1 MMSDHGKEDRSDL
14 TRRDFLRSATAAG
27 AGMMVSQ
34 VAMNQASAGAE
45 DQLNVAL
52 IGAGSE
58 GRVLLNNCLK
68 IPGIRFKAVC
78 DIWSYSQKYARNI
91 LKAYDQPVNVY
102 DDYREMLASENDL
115 DAAIIA
121 TPDWLHAP
129 QTEACLDAGL
139 HVYCEKEMSNTLEG
153 AQRIVK
159 AAENSDKLVQIGHQ
173 RRSNPRFIHADRMI
187 QSGDVLGRLTHVR
200 GQWNRA
206 TIINRSTPKKYQMD
220 KAKLE
225 KYGYGSMKRLRNW
238 RWYKKY
244 AGGPMCDLGSHH
256 IDIFNWFL
264 RSKPAAVQAT
274 GGLDFWGDKT
284 DREWWD
290 TVLATYDYKTDK
302 GWVRGFYQVAN
313 TTSFRGFYTSYM
325 GYQGSLLISEQSD
338 KGYMVREQRAE
349 KKQWEDLAEKS
360 EQMGQ
365 EAVELQVGKTR
376 RKTEHGKKNIKEQA
390 KKPPHQ
396 PHLENFFGAIRG
408 DQELTCPPDIGYETA
423 VSVLRANEALKSGKK
438 VKFKESDFKV

>member
-1 MMSDHGKEDRSDL
+1 MTDRTQQDRSDL

-27 AGMMVSQ
+27 AGVVVSQ
-34 VAMNQASAGAE
+34 VAVGQDSAGPE
-45 DQLNVAL
+45 DQINVAL
-52 IGAGSE
+52 IGAGSQ
-58 GRVLLNNCLK
+58 GRILLNNSLK

-78 DIWSYSQKYARNI
+78 DIWSYSQKYASNI

-102 DDYREMLASENDL
+102 EDYEEMLASENDL
-115 DAAIIA
+115 DAAFIA
-121 TPDWLHAP
+121 TPDWQHAP
-129 QTEACLDAGL
+129 ITEACLDAGV
-139 HVYCEKEMSNTLEG
+139 HVYCEKEMAHNLE
-153 AQRIVK
+153 AAKRIVT
-159 AAENSDKLVQIGHQ
+159 AAQNSDQLVQIGHQ
-173 RRSNPRFIHADRMI
+173 RRSNPRFVHAKNMI
-187 QSGDVLGRLTHVR
+187 EAGDVLGRLTHVR

-206 TIINRSTPKKYQMD
+206 TIINRSTPKKYEMD
-220 KAKLE
+220 EAKLE

-264 RSKPAAVQAT
+264 DSTPAAVQAT

-284 DREWWD
+284 EREWWD
-290 TVLATYDYKTDK
+290 TVLATYDYKTDQ

-325 GYQGSLLISEQSD
+325 GYQGSLLISEQSN

-349 KKQWEDLAEKS
+349 KKDWEDLAEKT
-360 EQMGQ
+360 EEMGQ
-365 EAVELQVGKTR
+365 EAIELEVGKTR
-376 RKTEHGKKNIKEQA
+376 RKTEQGQQDIKEQA

-396 PHLENFFGAIRG
+396 PHQENFIGAIRG
-408 DQELTCPPDIGYETA
+408 EQELTCPPEIGYETA
-423 VSVLRANEALKSGKK
+423 VCVFKANEALRKGQK
-438 VKFKESDFKV
+438 VKFKAADFEV